1 MKNIF
6 GIIIFSVLLALVSCR
21 DASTFFGRQP
31 VARVGDKMLYGEEVA
46 AVIPKG
52 VSGADSLSYVESY
65 IDKWIVRQLKL
76 QEAELIFSS
85 SVTDIDKMVEE
96 YRQSLLIRK
105 IEQYYLDVEKLP
117 EVQES
122 EIEAYYAQNKSAFR
136 LTAPVVKGFVVPV
149 PEQARG
155 RERMVAMMRSPKR
168 EAQSDFE
175 QICLKNN
182 YCLVKFEE
190 WVDYN
195 EFLSHLPLL
204 RSARHDN
211 LLSNRSLQQIH
222 HNRTYYYFKIT
233 DVINAGDPMPL
244 FMAKDNIVRILTT
257 RRQAEIIRRN
267 EERMVNNAE
276 LSETVKVWHRES
288 AEE

>member
-182 YCLVKFEE
+182 YRLVKFEE

-233 DVINAGDPMPL
+233 DVIKAGDPMPL

>member
-1 MKNIF
+1 MKHIF
-6 GIIIFSVLLALVSCR
+6 ETIIIFALLTLVSCR

-31 VARVGDKMLYGEEVA
+31 VARVGDKMLYAEEIA

-65 IDKWIVRQLKL
+65 IDKWVVRQLKL

-85 SVTDIDKMVEE
+85 SATDIDKMVEE

-117 EVQES
+117 EVKES
-122 EIEAYYAQNKSAFR
+122 EIEAYYAQHKNDFR
-136 LTAPVVKGFVVPV
+136 LTTPVAKGFVVPI
-149 PEQARG
+149 PEQARS
-155 RERMVAMMRSPKR
+155 RERIVAMMRSPKR

-175 QICLKNN
+175 QLCVQNN
-182 YCLVKFEE
+182 YRLVKFDE

-211 LLSNRSLQQIH
+211 LLSNRAVQQIH
-222 HNRTYYYFKIT
+222 HNHTYYYFKIT
-233 DVINAGDPMPL
+233 DVINTGDPMPL

-257 RRQAEIIRRN
+257 RRQAEVIRLN
-267 EERMVNNAE
+267 EERMVGNAA
-276 LSETVKVWHRES
+276 LSDNVKIWHREA

>member
-182 YCLVKFEE
+182 YRLVKFEE